1 MMKIKK
7 LVTLFSLLFFTTL
20 TYAEMGDE
28 ISKIQHAWA
37 LANYQTPESG
47 QEQAFESLVAEA
59 RKLAEANPDSAE
71 PKVWLAIVLST
82 DAGVTGG
89 LGALGKVKEARRQLE
104 AAEKIN
110 PDVLNGSIYTSL
122 GSLYYQVPGWPIG
135 FGDDEKAE
143 QYLKKALAMNPNGI
157 DPNYFYGDFML
168 EEGDYQQAVKYL
180 EKAAAAPPRPG
191 RTIADKGRQ
200 AEIQAKLQQAR
211 KKI

>member
-20 TYAEMGDE
+20 TYAGMGDE

-47 QEQAFESLVAEA
+47 QEPAFESLVAEA

-157 DPNYFYGDFML
+157 DPNYFYGDFMV

>member
-1 MMKIKK
+1 MMKVKK

-157 DPNYFYGDFML
+157 DPNYFYGDFMV